1 MPSPDS
7 RSAPSPAGSPRRFPI
22 GRTRASMLVAAVLV
36 CCVMYGYRL
45 KTAPAAAAQAPRS
58 SAPVPVQIAQVQRAD
73 VPVYVQ
79 GLGTAQGWETVKVT
93 PRVDGQLQK
102 LGFVEGQT
110 VHKGDVLALIDPR
123 PYQATYEQAVAAKNK
138 DAVQLANARHDLERY
153 QSLVTQGL
161 VSAQVLDTQHAQ
173 VAQLEAQLQEDQAGI
188 DSART
193 QLDYTTI
200 TAPIDGRT
208 GIRLVDPG
216 NIVHATD
223 TTGIVVLT
231 RLQPMSVIFTL
242 PEEEVTA
249 VNAALAQGPLTVT
262 AQPRDGG
269 AELDRGTVA
278 LVDNQIDP
286 TTGTVRLKASF
297 PNARN
302 TLWPG
307 EFVAVKALLET
318 RHDALV
324 IPATAVQHGPDGP
337 FAYVLRS
344 DSTVTAQPLTLGPE
358 SGASVVVAK
367 GLEEGARVVTSN
379 QYRLQPDARV
389 TIASASSATAGA
401 D

>member
-1 MPSPDS
+1 
-7 RSAPSPAGSPRRFPI
+7 
-22 GRTRASMLVAAVLV
+22 MLVAGVLV
-36 CCVMYGYRL
+36 CCLLYGYRL
-45 KTAPAAAAQAPRS
+45 KTAPAAAAQVPRS
-58 SAPVPVQIAQVQRAD
+58 SAPVPVQIAQVHRAD

-79 GLGTAQGWETVKVT
+79 GLGTAQGSETVKVT

-102 LGFVEGQT
+102 LGFVEGQR
-110 VHKGDVLALIDPR
+110 VRKGDFLALIDPR
-123 PYQATYEQAVAAKNK
+123 PYQAAYEQAVAAKNK
-138 DAVQLANARHDLERY
+138 DAVQLDNARRDLERY
-153 QSLVTQGL
+153 QSLVSQGL

-173 VAQLEAQLQEDQAGI
+173 VAQLQAQLQEDQAGI

-200 TAPIDGRT
+200 TSPIDGRT
-208 GIRLVDPG
+208 GIRLIDPG

-249 VNAALAQGPLTVT
+249 VNAALAQGPLTVSVR
-262 AQPRDGG
+262 PRDGG

-286 TTGTVRLKASF
+286 ATGTVRLKASF
-297 PNARN
+297 PNVHN

-307 EFVAVKALLET
+307 EFVTVKALLQT
-318 RHDALV
+318 RRGVRV

-337 FAYVLRS
+337 FVYVLRS
-344 DSTVTAQPLTLGPE
+344 DSTVTAQPLTLGPA
-358 SGASVVVAK
+358 SGADVVVTK
-367 GLEEGARVVTSN
+367 GLEDSARVVTSN

-389 TIASASSATAGA
+389 TIASASPTAGA